1 MDHPYRPK
9 DDGFLISYLT
19 KGKEKKKKKQNPG
32 SFHDS
37 LSKLWRYKN
46 YLCIAKVICK
56 KKFLTNLKLTLNIF
70 SLNKEQEKVVSH
82 YLYTRSGEMAR
93 ARKHEEEVKAF

>member
-1 MDHPYRPK
+1 MTVSANYDVIKIIFVQQR
-9 DDGFLISYLT
+9 SY
-19 KGKEKKKKKQNPG
+19 
-32 SFHDS
+32 
-37 LSKLWRYKN
+37 
-46 YLCIAKVICK
+46 VK

>member
-1 MDHPYRPK
+1 M
-9 DDGFLISYLT
+9 SY
-19 KGKEKKKKKQNPG
+19 
-32 SFHDS
+32 
-37 LSKLWRYKN
+37 
-46 YLCIAKVICK
+46 VK